1 MSLDVYDDEKVS
13 LIEIMSDSGINL
25 SSDDPRIKHTG
36 DGCLTIQSTSVY
48 EPALQMTAPGGFN
61 MDMGGKIEIDTTDD
75 GDGIYIGTNN
85 TVPIF
90 MGTTENLTT
99 VNGDLTVEG
108 NFIVNGDSVQ
118 HNITIFDS
126 EDPLFYLNK
135 SITIGATNI
144 KDIGFIGERGNQQNI
159 GWFWSE
165 SNKEFS
171 AVGITTH
178 GDDSNDII
186 TPIDNYKPI
195 HCGGLIVETDTSN
208 GTATVCNV
216 DINGQINLETVS
228 TAANSVVISSA
239 GGIDITATGSSKDI
253 DITST
258 NGAVNVTAT
267 TSTAANAVVISSAGG
282 IDITATGSSKDI
294 DITSTNGAV
303 NVTATTS
310 TAANAVAISS
320 AGGIDITA
328 TGSSKDIDIT
338 STNGAVNVT
347 VAASQNITLTTTGS
361 GKVDVPGKL
370 EAGTVFQDY
379 QPSGA
384 ALLVPTGAVIPYA
397 GSSAPGGWLLCNGQ
411 SLSTT
416 TYSTLF
422 AIIGYA
428 YGGAGGSFTVPDLR
442 SRFPLGAGAGAGLTT
457 RALAATGGQESISQV
472 PPHTHNITDP
482 SHSHGYVHY
491 DDEVG
496 GGTHGTPTGD
506 ATGDLVNDTTGTS
519 TTGVSINNTGTNI
532 AAGNVDVMNPFLVLN
547 YIIKV

>member
-1 MSLDVYDDEKVS
+1 MSLNVYDDEKVS

-25 SSDDPRIKHTG
+25 SSDNPRIKHTG
-36 DGCLTIQSTSVY
+36 EGCLTIQSTSVT

-61 MDMGGKIEIDTTDD
+61 MDMGGKIDIDTTDN
-75 GDGIYIGTNN
+75 GDGINIGTNN

-135 SITIGATNI
+135 SITIGATNL

-165 SNKEFS
+165 ANNEFS

-178 GDDSNDII
+178 SDDANDII

-208 GTATVCNV
+208 ATPTVCNV

-228 TAANSVVISSA
+228 TAVNAVVISSS

-253 DITST
+253 DISST

-267 TSTAANAVVISSAGG
+267 AN
-282 IDITATGSSKDI
+282 
-294 DITSTNGAV
+294 
-303 NVTATTS
+303 
-310 TAANAVAISS
+310 
-320 AGGIDITA
+320 
-328 TGSSKDIDIT
+328 
-338 STNGAVNVT
+338 
-347 VAASQNITLTTTGS
+347 QNITLTTTGS

-379 QPSGA
+379 QPSGS
-384 ALLVPTGAVIPYA
+384 ALLVPTGSVIPYA
-397 GSSAPGGWLLCNGQ
+397 GSSAPGGWLLCEGQ

-422 AIIGYA
+422 GVIGYT
-428 YGGAGGSFTVPDLR
+428 YGGAGSSFTVPDLR
-442 SRFPLGAGAGAGLTT
+442 SRFPLGAGAGPGLTT
-457 RALAATGGQESISQV
+457 RTIGILNGQGGQESISQV
-472 PPHTHNITDP
+472 PPHTHTLDSATSIVRATGGGDLIDTSGLGGIDGGNTVSNIT
-482 SHSHGYVHY
+482 V
-491 DDEVG
+491 
-496 GGTHGTPTGD
+496 
-506 ATGDLVNDTTGTS
+506 
-519 TTGVSINNTGTNI
+519 NNTGTNI
-532 AAGNVDVMNPFLVLN
+532 AAGNVNVMNPFCVLN